1 MVTEIDPPASLADDS
16 VTEPDVVVAC
26 VTYNS
31 ESVIEGFLAALP
43 AALQSVPDCRVVV
56 VDNDSQDDTVDII
69 RRAAPWVTLVRA
81 PRNLGYAAGINLAL
95 AHSLGRSGVYVLNP
109 DAIPAPGSVARL
121 LDLTRLDPGVGI
133 AVPMVRAADGSLK
146 FSLRREPTLMRAL
159 GEAVLGGHRAAR
171 VSWLGD
177 MIRDP
182 GRYRDGATA
191 DWATGAAMFIS
202 RSAIDAVGEWDER
215 FFLYSEETD
224 YALRVRD
231 EGFRLELLAGTS
243 VTHPGGEMSTSP
255 HLWSLVAANQQRL
268 YRKRHRLLPSVAYWA
283 VLVARE
289 GVRAMFGR
297 ERSRLACRVL
307 LALGPDHAG
316 STSTVALITRTSV
329 PWHVGRSPGSTPAT

>member
-1 MVTEIDPPASLADDS
+1 MVREINPPASLVDDS

-26 VTYNS
+26 VTYNC
-31 ESVIEGFLAALP
+31 ESVIEAFLAALP
-43 AALQSVPDCRVVV
+43 AALNGVSSCRVVV
-56 VDNDSQDDTVDII
+56 VDNDSGDDTVEII
-69 RRAAPWVTLVRA
+69 RRRAPWVTLVCSA
-81 PRNLGYAAGINLAL
+81 ENVGYAAGINLAL

-121 LDLTRLDPGVGI
+121 LDVTRLDPGIGI

-146 FSLRREPTLMRAL
+146 FSLRREPTLTRAL

-171 VSWLGD
+171 IPWMGD

-182 GRYRDGATA
+182 ERYRDGATA

-224 YALRVRD
+224 YALRARD

-255 HLWSLVAANQQRL
+255 QLWSLVSVNQQRL
-268 YRKRHRLLPSVAYWA
+268 YRKRHGLLSSVVYWA

-307 LALGPDHAG
+307 LALGPNHAG
-316 STSTVALITRTSV
+316 PTSTVALITRTSV
-329 PWHVGRSPGSTPAT
+329 PWHVGRSPDSTRAT